1 MTDPEAGALAVSGLS
16 KRYGAETAVDD
27 LTLDVHA
34 GEVLC
39 LLGASGCGK
48 STLLR
53 LIAGLETPDAGSIS
67 LDGQE
72 LAGTPPHLRAINMMF
87 QSYALFPHLSVAG
100 NVAYGLKRE
109 GLARAEIRRRV
120 HDALSMV
127 RLDGLDA
134 RKPHQ
139 LSGGQRQRVAL
150 ARALVKRPRVLLLDE
165 PLGALDRQLRE
176 TTQLELKRL
185 QRELGITFVIVTHD
199 QDEAMM
205 LGDRIGIM
213 ERGRL
218 IQIGPAREVY
228 EKPANRFVAEFLGA
242 ANILAGT
249 VRAGGADRVE
259 IALNA
264 GPLTLSAPRSAPCAD
279 GAPVWLAVRPEHVS
293 LASGDAPGPAW
304 NTLSGTLM
312 QSVYTGAS
320 WVHHVSLPDN
330 TVVRAMSR
338 SGQAPPGPGSAV
350 TVGWPIDCTTVLTS

>member
-1 MTDPEAGALAVSGLS
+1 
-16 KRYGAETAVDD
+16 
-27 LTLDVHA
+27 
-34 GEVLC
+34 
-39 LLGASGCGK
+39 
-48 STLLR
+48 
-53 LIAGLETPDAGSIS
+53 
-67 LDGQE
+67 
-72 LAGTPPHLRAINMMF
+72 
-87 QSYALFPHLSVAG
+87 
-100 NVAYGLKRE
+100 
-109 GLARAEIRRRV
+109 
-120 HDALSMV
+120 
-127 RLDGLDA
+127 
-134 RKPHQ
+134 
-139 LSGGQRQRVAL
+139 
-150 ARALVKRPRVLLLDE
+150 
-165 PLGALDRQLRE
+165 
-176 TTQLELKRL
+176 
-185 QRELGITFVIVTHD
+185 VIVTHD

-320 WVHHVSLPDN
+320 WVHHVSLPDD